1 MLIHGGKMFSSAMA
15 SRLVEVTGTSVKY
28 RGKHSRAH
36 SNQLICGAGAVNDD
50 SNTSVSG
57 LTVDDIVKINNLK
70 KAWAFILD
78 TLSYDFDVRYL
89 RAVNGFVQ
97 AGLTNSAGS
106 FRTFDVGTSGTS
118 WKPELPSI
126 DRIEEDLD
134 RIRTFGNP
142 TERSLALMLVI
153 MRGQYFEDGNK
164 RTAQILA
171 NHEMIKNGCGII
183 AVPPD
188 KKDEFGLLLVDY
200 YVTGDGGRI
209 KPFLHDFCI
218 SGYDRTI
225 RLSEDELNRQREDDL
240 KHIFAAVNKFC
251 PR

>member
-1 MLIHGGKMFSSAMA
+1 MKNKYNMTLSDNIEYAKRNIVDSIFKEAH
-15 SRLVEVTGTSVKY
+15 VEGINVTFFQTQAIYDGS
-28 RGKHSRAH
+28 
-36 SNQLICGAGAVNDD
+36 
-50 SNTSVSG
+50 SVSG
-57 LTVDDIVKINNLK
+57 LAVDDIVEINNLK
-70 KAWAFILD
+70 RSWAFILD
-78 TLSYDFDVRYL
+78 TLSYDLDVRYL
-89 RAVNGFVQ
+89 GAVNGFVQ

-106 FRTFDVGTSGTS
+106 FRTSDVGISGTR

-126 DRIEEDLD
+126 DRIEEDLN
-134 RIRTFGNP
+134 RIRTVGNP

-240 KHIFAAVNKFC
+240 KHIFAAVNKSR